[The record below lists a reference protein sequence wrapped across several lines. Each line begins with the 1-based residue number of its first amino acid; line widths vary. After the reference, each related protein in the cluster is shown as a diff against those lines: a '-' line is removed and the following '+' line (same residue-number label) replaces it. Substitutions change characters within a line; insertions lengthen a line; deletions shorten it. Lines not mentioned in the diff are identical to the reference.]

1 MTLLLSNS
9 DVEQA
14 LTPGDTIDAT
24 EKIYCELGQGTA
36 LNRARS
42 QVYLPSESKNH
53 PGFQYRFKSQEGG
66 SAGAAYASRTKR

>member
-24 EKIYCELGQGTA
+24 EKFTA
-36 LNRARS
+36 NWDRVLR
-42 QVYLPSESKNH
+42 
-53 PGFQYRFKSQEGG
+53 
-66 SAGAAYASRTKR
+66 